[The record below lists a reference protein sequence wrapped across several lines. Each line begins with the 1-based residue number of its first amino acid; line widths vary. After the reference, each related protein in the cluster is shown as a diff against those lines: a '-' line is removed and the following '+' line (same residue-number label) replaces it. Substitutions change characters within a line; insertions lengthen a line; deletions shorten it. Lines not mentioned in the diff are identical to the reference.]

1 MKTFKKLVYLLT
13 AKDRKVALILMS
25 MILVMAI
32 LETLGLISILPFM
45 AVLSNQK

>member
-1 MKTFKKLVYLLT
+1 MF
-13 AKDRKVALILMS
+13 

-45 AVLSNQK
+45 AVLANPEIVETNNYLKKI